1 MKKAYSSFLLLVAV
15 LPALTACGSYDY
27 SAHISEARSDLFCA
41 ETEEFSVTLSC
52 VSREYPYVS
61 DGVTCPQST
70 VMEVSLVPAK
80 AEICDYEVYVLGD
93 TEWGGETSFRSYAG
107 DYFFSSSVK
116 VFPETSVTLR
126 IQWENETR
134 EITAT
139 SVKNDKTLSVN
150 EIVEYAVEA
159 EKETVERLTQNG
171 NFLGEFYVRLL
182 RRNTNYYYVGIIDRN
197 GKTISLLLDS
207 ETGELLARREG

>member
-1 MKKAYSSFLLLVAV
+1 M
-15 LPALTACGSYDY
+15 
-27 SAHISEARSDLFCA
+27 FCA

-52 VSREYPYVS
+52 ITREYPYVS

-70 VMEVSLVPAK
+70 VMEISLVPAK
-80 AEICDYEVYVLGD
+80 AGICDYEAYVLGD

-107 DYFFSSSVK
+107 DYFFSGSVEK
-116 VFPETSVTLR
+116 FPETSVTLR
-126 IQWENETR
+126 IQWKNETR

-139 SVKNDKTLSVN
+139 SVKNDRTLSVN
-150 EIVEYAVEA
+150 EILSCAVDA